1 MNTVRDENGN
11 RLNVTIPVTPKK
23 QQDSTSTWEGEYHV
37 DKLYVAGIPKGI
49 SKTEV
54 FGVFTQFGDAEVHMM
69 QNSAFVT
76 YADKRHADRAVKFV
90 HKNFSFPGS
99 TRPIYV
105 SFARKLP
112 NDATSAN
119 IRSKQK
125 QTMVDWSFYFA
136 QCFMHS
142 I

>member
-11 RLNVTIPVTPKK
+11 RLNVSIPAAPKK
-23 QQDSTSTWEGEYHV
+23 QQDSTSTWEGAYHV

-49 SKTEV
+49 SKAEV
-54 FGVFTQFGDAEVHMM
+54 LDLFQAYCDAEVEMM

-76 YADKRHADRAVKFV
+76 YGDKRHADRAVKCV
-90 HKNFSFPGS
+90 HKDFSFPGS
-99 TRPIYV
+99 TRHIYV
-105 SFARKLP
+105 RFARKLP

-119 IRSKQK
+119 
-125 QTMVDWSFYFA
+125 MVGCSLNFA
-136 QCFMHS
+136 HCFLYS

>member
-11 RLNVTIPVTPKK
+11 RLNVSIPAAAPKK

-54 FGVFTQFGDAEVHMM
+54 LRVFTKYGRAEVEMM
-69 QNSAFVT
+69 QNSAIVT
-76 YADKRHADRAVKFV
+76 YGEKKPADRAVKCL
-90 HKNFSFPGS
+90 HKNVSFSGS

-105 SFARKLP
+105 RFARIQP
-112 NDATSAN
+112 
-119 IRSKQK
+119 KQK
-125 QTMVDWSFYFA
+125 QTMVGCSLNFA
-136 QCFMHS
+136 HCFLHS